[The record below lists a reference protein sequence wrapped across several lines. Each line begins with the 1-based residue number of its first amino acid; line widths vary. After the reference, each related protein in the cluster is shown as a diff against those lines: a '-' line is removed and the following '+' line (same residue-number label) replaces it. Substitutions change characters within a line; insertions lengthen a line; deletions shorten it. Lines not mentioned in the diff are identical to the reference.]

1 MTLVLAAFLDLT
13 PEIKI
18 EINKNFKMEN
28 FIWRKG
34 KNKQME
40 PHQTKN
46 LAICQNMDEPWG
58 YYANWNK
65 SEWARQIPY
74 DFTCMLNLK
83 NKWQI
88 LLGHKKRMK

>member
-1 MTLVLAAFLDLT
+1 
-13 PEIKI
+13 
-18 EINKNFKMEN
+18 
-28 FIWRKG
+28 
-34 KNKQME
+34 ME